1 MNDIETKKTI
11 RKIQT
16 KSWFFEK
23 IYKHVARAIE
33 KESKKTLTNAI
44 RKEEKL

>member
-1 MNDIETKKTI
+1 MNDIETKMTI
-11 RKIQT
+11 QKIQT
-16 KSWFFEK
+16 QNWLFEK

-33 KESKKTLTNAI
+33 KESKKTQVNAI

>member
-11 RKIQT
+11 WKIQT

-23 IYKHVARAIE
+23 QNLQAY
-33 KESKKTLTNAI
+33 S
-44 RKEEKL
+44 